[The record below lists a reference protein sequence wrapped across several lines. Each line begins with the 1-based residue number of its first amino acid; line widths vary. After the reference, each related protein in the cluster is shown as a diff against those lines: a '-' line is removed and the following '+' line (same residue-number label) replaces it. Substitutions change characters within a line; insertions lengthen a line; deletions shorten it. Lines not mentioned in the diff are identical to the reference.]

1 MRTASL
7 LVLLLAWAAATPAA
21 AQRHPLVPVAQLGFV
36 GDRAP
41 ALTGGVRWTY
51 TPTPRPVRDPAT
63 GMFRPVVVRWYAQA
77 LATAGVT
84 FAGGDPVGFTAV
96 GSAGVLR
103 PIAAGPVAGA
113 GLVAVGSLGPDA
125 LGPAVRVETSF
136 RALGLQAGALW
147 FEGGGGPRAVVTA
160 DVTVS
165 FVCDLFGC

>member
-1 MRTASL
+1 MRTASIL
-7 LVLLLAWAAATPAA
+7 ALLLACAAGAPAA

-36 GDRAP
+36 GDLAP

-51 TPTPRPVRDPAT
+51 TPTPQPVRDPAT

-84 FAGGDPVGFTAV
+84 FAEGDPVGFTAV

-103 PIAAGPVAGA
+103 PIGAGPVAGA
-113 GLVAVGSLGPDA
+113 GVVALASLGPDA

-136 RALGLQAGALW
+136 RALGVQAGALW
-147 FEGGGGPRAVVTA
+147 FTEGDSPRAAVTV
-160 DVTVS
+160 DVAVS
-165 FVCDLFGC
+165 FVCDLVGC

>member
-1 MRTASL
+1 MRTACIL
-7 LVLLLAWAAATPAA
+7 ALLLACAGTPAA

-51 TPTPRPVRDPAT
+51 TPTPRPVRDEN

-84 FAGGDPVGFTAV
+84 FAQGDPVGFTAV

-103 PIAAGPVAGA
+103 PIGAGPIAGA
-113 GLVAVGSLGPDA
+113 GLVGVGSLGPDA
-125 LGPAVRVETSF
+125 LGPAVRLDTSF
-136 RALGLQAGALW
+136 HALGVQAGVMW
-147 FEGGGGPRAVVTA
+147 FEEGDSPRAVVTV
-160 DVTVS
+160 DVAVS
-165 FVCDLFGC
+165 FVCDLVGC

>member
-1 MRTASL
+1 MRTACIL
-7 LVLLLAWAAATPAA
+7 ALLLACAGAPAA

-36 GDRAP
+36 GDLAP
-41 ALTGGVRWTY
+41 ALTGGVRWSY

-63 GMFRPVVVRWYAQA
+63 GTFRPVVVRWYAQA

-103 PIAAGPVAGA
+103 PIGAGPIAGA

-125 LGPAVRVETSF
+125 VGPAVRLDTSF
-136 RALGLQAGALW
+136 HALGVQAGVLW
-147 FEGGGGPRAVVTA
+147 FAEGDSPRAAVTV
-160 DVTVS
+160 DVAVS
-165 FVCDLFGC
+165 FVCDLVGC